1 MQQHA
6 GHGEIVVKLRLA
18 VFVEHGLAGGCV
30 DLQRMMPF
38 PGGSALTTTRA
49 CGGIA
54 GCVGSAMAIKPGRMT
69 RKGNSILGNAP
80 MSGVRLA
87 ALMDFC
93 SHGALHDEKIRTPVA
108 EGEHEAQAHHQAE
121 PFDPEA
127 VGVRVAQSCP
137 RVRVTWA
144 KRGFQSRP
152 AADIFNP
159 K

>member
-1 MQQHA
+1 MGWPEVA
-6 GHGEIVVKLRLA
+6 STFRG
-18 VFVEHGLAGGCV
+18 
-30 DLQRMMPF
+30 MMPF
-38 PGGSALTTTRA
+38 LGGSALTTTRA

-87 ALMDFC
+87 ALMDFAAMARC
-93 SHGALHDEKIRTPVA
+93 TTRKSVQ
-108 EGEHEAQAHHQAE
+108 HEAQAHHQAE

-152 AADIFNP
+152 AADIFQ
-159 K
+159 